1 VTPIGIYKSKE
12 LTFGASPSLIPECL
26 KLLSSVH
33 LGLCC
38 DRKPIMEEVQLVMI
52 ASMIFVKD
60 GFLLSAKYCILHFTI
75 VFSTIVAVVEQGFV
89 IPRPWH
95 DGSINMAVY
104 SLSRSL

>member
-1 VTPIGIYKSKE
+1 MLYLDLCSIHLVTSIGIYKSKE

-38 DRKPIMEEVQLVMI
+38 DREPIMKEVQLVMI

-75 VFSTIVAVVEQGFV
+75 VFSTIVA
-89 IPRPWH
+89 
-95 DGSINMAVY
+95 
-104 SLSRSL
+104 L